1 MSQSQA
7 GYDLLVAPQNR
18 REDEYGVRH
27 TSRASCL
34 FGYEAS
40 RARVFES
47 GIKTSGGAAWMV
59 YVALSRRLRRV
70 EAKDGWVDATGCIG
84 PFYPNFIVFYVLCP
98 SDIIVF

>member
-1 MSQSQA
+1 
-7 GYDLLVAPQNR
+7 LVAPQNR
-18 REDEYGVRH
+18 WEDEYSVRH

-34 FGYEAS
+34 FGQEAS
-40 RARVFES
+40 RGRVFEF
-47 GIKTSGGAAWMV
+47 GLKTGGGASRMV
-59 YVALSRRLRRV
+59 YVALSRRLRRI